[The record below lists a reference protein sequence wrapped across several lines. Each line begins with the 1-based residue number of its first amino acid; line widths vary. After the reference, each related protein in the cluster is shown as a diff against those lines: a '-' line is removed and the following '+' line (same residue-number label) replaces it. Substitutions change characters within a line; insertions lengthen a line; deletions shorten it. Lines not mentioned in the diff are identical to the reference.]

1 MSAHKEVVIELTKEQ
16 QEKIK
21 KSLDRD
27 VTHLKCWLVPGAVV
41 LAEVIQSSEN
51 FNAG

>member
-1 MSAHKEVVIELTKEQ
+1 MSACKEVVIELTKEQ

-21 KSLDRD
+21 KSLNRD
-27 VTHLKCWLVPGAVV
+27 VTHIKCWLVPGAVV
-41 LAEVIQSSEN
+41 LAEVIQLPEK